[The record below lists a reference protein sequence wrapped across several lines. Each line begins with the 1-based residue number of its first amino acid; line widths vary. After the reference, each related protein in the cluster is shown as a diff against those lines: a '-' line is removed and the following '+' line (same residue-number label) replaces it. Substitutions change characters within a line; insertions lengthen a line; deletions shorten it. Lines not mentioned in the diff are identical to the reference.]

1 MFSIRK
7 FIKQN
12 ITKKL
17 PRFSNLLN
25 LVQIERLLNKKR
37 SFASRT
43 THNRWRSVKGFTL
56 IELLVAMLIATIIIS
71 TLLSFVI
78 SIIDIDRREQAK
90 VESQGEVQAALNYI
104 ADDLQEAV
112 YIYNADGVSRLT
124 TNTPEIPAN
133 PSATPP
139 TPLIPAT
146 TPQIPIHTVDEN
158 FTPILVFWKRIYYAP
173 DETPRGVTRLTGCV
187 EFPTDADCDGNPAIT
202 GIQPRGNGRYVYA
215 LVAYY
220 LIYDNSTG
228 TSSTWSN
235 AARIGRWEIRDG
247 IRSTCKNTDPNTC
260 DEPKP
265 TGVAMTTS
273 SSINYWSPPDAGF
286 KLFDSEGSSKEAI
299 MNSWTKAVADYTNSP
314 KDNVLLDLIDDSPY
328 TSLQDDGTPNNSPI
342 DIANVPNAAAV
353 LGVTPNNTSCSDPVV
368 GVGGESTQRVPS
380 AFQTASAN
388 RAENLSSFY
397 ACVNSTEVVARIYL
411 RGNAL
416 ARLRPNQTE
425 SQRSITST
433 NNTFL
438 TTGNVRAFGRGKLF
452 F

>member
-1 MFSIRK
+1 MRK

-17 PRFSNLLN
+17 PKFRNLLG
-25 LVQIERLLNKKR
+25 LLQIEKLLNKKR

-43 THNRWRSVKGFTL
+43 THNRGRSAKGFTL

-90 VESQGEVQAALNYI
+90 AESQGEVQAALDYI

-146 TPQIPIHTVDEN
+146 TPQIPIHTVDES

-187 EFPTDADCDGNPAIT
+187 EFATDALCDSNSATTMIE
-202 GIQPRGNGRYVYA
+202 PRGNGRYVYA

-228 TSSTWSN
+228 SNSTWSN

-247 IRSTCKNTDPNTC
+247 IRSTCQNTDPDTC
-260 DEPKP
+260 PEPKP
-265 TGVAMTTS
+265 TSRVQMTAS

-286 KLFDSEGSSKEAI
+286 KLFDSEGSSKEVI
-299 MNSWTKAVADYTNSP
+299 MNSWTKAVAGYGANSP
-314 KDNVLLDLIDDSPY
+314 KDNVLLDFIDDSPY
-328 TSLQDDGTPNNSPI
+328 TSLQDDGTPNNAPV
-342 DIANVPNAAAV
+342 DIAIIPNAAAV
-353 LGVTPNNTSCSDPVV
+353 SGVTPNNTSCSDAST
-368 GVGGESTQRVPS
+368 GVGGASTQRVPS
-380 AFQTASAN
+380 AFKTASTN
-388 RAENLSSFY
+388 KAENLSSFY
-397 ACVNSTEVVARIYL
+397 ACVNSTEVVARVYL

-416 ARLRPNQTE
+416 VRLRPNQTE
-425 SQRSITST
+425 TQRKIST
-433 NNTFL
+433 ETNTYL
-438 TTGNVRAFGRGKLF
+438 STGNVRAFGRGQLF
-452 F
+452 FK